1 MDYLFMGGMA
11 TGCVVEGIEDA
22 KKAAEIEKQ
31 IASVQQTTAELQA
44 KYSQIQAMDAQQL
57 NAWVSQIEDSQAQI
71 VTLGEQLSAYK
82 TKFQATMIRMSIMG
96 VIMVTFVFYS
106 LFFKLFLPKGGLM
119 KLIKGAFS

>member
-1 MDYLFMGGMA
+1 MGGMA

-31 IASVQQTTAELQA
+31 IASVQQTTADLQA

-57 NAWVSQIEDSQAQI
+57 TAWVSQIEDSQAQI
-71 VTLGEQLSAYK
+71 VTLGEQLRAYK